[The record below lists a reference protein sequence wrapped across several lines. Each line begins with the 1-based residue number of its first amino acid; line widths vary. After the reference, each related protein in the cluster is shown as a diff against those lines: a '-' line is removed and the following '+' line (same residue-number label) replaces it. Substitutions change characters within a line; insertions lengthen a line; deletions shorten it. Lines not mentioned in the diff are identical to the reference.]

1 MNISVKLAP
10 KQERL
15 AELIAWGA
23 TYKDAA
29 RILKK
34 SIRTIENTMRIVYEK
49 TEVTKSNELSAWFFC
64 THFNISMD
72 LSPLA
77 RKKVASI
84 LLLFVILQLF
94 NPNEFNMRTRRAKRA
109 RKSETEYVDYL
120 NE

>member
-1 MNISVKLAP
+1 MNINAKLAP
-10 KQERL
+10 KQL
-15 AELIAWGA
+15 QIAELIAWGA
-23 TYKDAA
+23 TAKDCSN
-29 RILKK
+29 ILKK
-34 SIRTIENTMRIVYEK
+34 SLNTITNTIRRIFEI